1 MKQLALQLP
10 VTAHTTLIS
19 VDTARA
25 VLGLDAQS
33 VAALCESGELEYT
46 FDLRRAD
53 AERREVRI
61 WTESLLAYSRGI
73 RVESDPESAIQSI
86 IGHSLAEW
94 IACSQLSLRF
104 TVHRRSVVR
113 WAEAHEVVGV
123 LSGHT
128 YQVQRASLI
137 PVLMSRRIR

>member
-1 MKQLALQLP
+1 MKQMALQLP
-10 VTAHTTLIS
+10 VTSATTLVS

-33 VAALCESGELEYT
+33 VTALCESGELEYT
-46 FDLRRAD
+46 FDLRRTD

-61 WTESLLAYSRGI
+61 WTESLLAYARGI
-73 RVESDPESAIQSI
+73 RLPADPMAAIESI

-113 WAEAHEVVGV
+113 WIESRDVVGV
-123 LSGHT
+123 LTGHT
-128 YQVQRASLI
+128 HQIQRQSLV
-137 PVLMSRRIR
+137 PFLTSRRIR